1 MGKDY
6 DDDYPFKRV
15 ERPYEDK
22 NQVGYYYKPTKE
34 ELASQNER
42 NQLYWWEQQKG
53 DLSEWRKNYMR
64 TLELRTLNAKRVLKL
79 NVNKDV
85 EKINSEVQEQQKSVS
100 PDILQK
106 SNKMSRNQTNNT
118 SMAKIEIE
126 SNTAPPTLVNEN
138 RYNHV
143 GLRSVAS
150 RPNLPTFAG
159 G

>member
-6 DDDYPFKRV
+6 DDDYPFKKV
-15 ERPYEDK
+15 DRPYEDK

-34 ELASQNER
+34 ELIAQNER

-85 EKINSEVQEQQKSVS
+85 EKINQEVQEQQKSVS
-100 PDILQK
+100 PDI
-106 SNKMSRNQTNNT
+106 
-118 SMAKIEIE
+118 
-126 SNTAPPTLVNEN
+126 
-138 RYNHV
+138 
-143 GLRSVAS
+143 
-150 RPNLPTFAG
+150 
-159 G
+159 